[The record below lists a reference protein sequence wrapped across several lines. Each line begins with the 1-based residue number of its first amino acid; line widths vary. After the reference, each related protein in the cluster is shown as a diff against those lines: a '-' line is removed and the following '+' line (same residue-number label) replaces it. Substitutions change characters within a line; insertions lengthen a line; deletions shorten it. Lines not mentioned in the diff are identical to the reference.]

1 MLMAVKASTDIN
13 LAVYM
18 ERLDSYIANQA
29 TLNETLC
36 LRLEKH
42 GEELDEIQSWRTKF
56 YGAKWV
62 TGALGILALHTTVVL
77 TAILGMIR
85 WIK

>member
-1 MLMAVKASTDIN
+1 MTATDDLSVK

-18 ERLDSYIANQA
+18 ERLDNYIESQA

-42 GEELDEIQSWRTKF
+42 GEELDELQNWRIKF
-56 YGAKWV
+56 YGAKWI
-62 TGALGILALHTTVVL
+62 TGAIGLLALHTTVVL
-77 TAILGMIR
+77 SAILGMLR
-85 WIK
+85 WAK

>member
-1 MLMAVKASTDIN
+1 MGNISTDIN

-18 ERLDSYIANQA
+18 ERLDSYIASQA

>member
-1 MLMAVKASTDIN
+1 MAVKASTDIN

>member
-1 MLMAVKASTDIN
+1 MVNVPTDIN

-18 ERLDSYIANQA
+18 ERLDNYIEGQT

-36 LRLEKH
+36 RRLEKH
-42 GEELDEIQSWRTKF
+42 GEELDEIQNWRTKF

-62 TGALGILALHTTVVL
+62 TGAMGLLALHTTVVL
-77 TAILGMIR
+77 SAILGMLR

>member
-1 MLMAVKASTDIN
+1 MAKVTHDDTIN
-13 LAVYM
+13 LTRYM
-18 ERLDSYIANQA
+18 ERLDNYIKSQE
-29 TLNETLC
+29 TLNRTLC

-42 GEELDEIQSWRTKF
+42 GNEIDKIQSWQLKF

-62 TGALGILALHTTVVL
+62 TGALGILVLHTTVVL
-77 TAILGMIR
+77 SAILGMMR